1 MKILWIDLN
10 SSYAHSS
17 LALPALHAQ
26 IMTDPSIE
34 WEIVSATINEN
45 TGMIVDEIYRH
56 RPDILAA
63 TTWLFNHEQLIHVA
77 SRVKALLPEA
87 CLVLGGP
94 EFLGDN
100 EEFLRKNP
108 FVDCVFR
115 GEGEEVFPQWLTCW
129 NHPEQW
135 HTVPG
140 LCYLTPNKEYKD
152 NGIARV
158 LNFAGLVPPE
168 QSRFFNWSKPF
179 VQLETTRGCFNTCAF
194 CVSGGEK
201 PVRTLSIESIRERLQ
216 LIHAHG
222 IKNVRVLDR
231 TFNYNPRRA
240 KELLRLFLEFHPDIR
255 FHLEIH
261 PALLSEELKEELSLL
276 PKGLL
281 HLEAGIQSL
290 REPVLEKSRRM
301 GKLSDALDG
310 LRFLCALPNM
320 ETHADLIAGLPLY
333 HLHEIFEDVR
343 TLAGYAA
350 GEIQLESLK
359 LLPGTEM
366 RRRAEEL
373 GIKYSP
379 LPPYEVLQTHEISV
393 SELQTARQLSRLLD
407 GFYNTP
413 AWQALTRELILNDE
427 QFLHRFLA
435 YLTKVNLIDQPMS
448 LEKRGLILY
457 EFCKQNYPEYQ
468 IQAAIAWIEA
478 GMSLKKLPAEKVW
491 TKRQIPPATWN
502 IIYGEYKESL
512 RLCFLPADE
521 KGEHGYWFGFESEI
535 QKASPVFKA
544 RT

>member
-63 TTWLFNHEQLIHVA
+63 TTWLFNHEQLMHVA

-407 GFYNTP
+407 GLYNTP
-413 AWQALTRELILNDE
+413 AWQTLTRELILNDK